1 MSLYFRKLGLGKPLI
16 ILHGLFGSSD
26 NWLSVSKLLAEN
38 FEIFLID
45 LRNHGQSPHFD
56 LHTYEEMAKDVIDFL
71 DEQNIENPI
80 ILGHSMGGKVAM
92 KLAELYANQI
102 KKLIIVDISPKFYPP
117 HHQREISALQNI
129 DLLLLKSR
137 QEADEIMS
145 KSISELG
152 IRQFLLKNL
161 YRNVDGTFH
170 WRMNL
175 EVLIKQIENIGAS
188 SNRFSSVIPTLFI
201 KGENSNYINDDDVLE
216 IKKIFSVSKIITI
229 SNAGHWVQAEQ
240 PILFKDAVLNFL
252 NL

>member
-1 MSLYFRKLGLGKPLI
+1 MSLYFRKLGFGKPLI

-38 FEIFLID
+38 FEIFLVD
-45 LRNHGQSPHFD
+45 LRNHGQSPHFAS
-56 LHTYEEMAKDVIDFL
+56 HTYEEMAKDVIDFL
-71 DEQNIENPI
+71 DDQNIENPI

-92 KLAELYANQI
+92 KMAELYANKI
-102 KKLIIVDISPKFYPP
+102 KKLIIIDISPKFYPP
-117 HHQREISALQNI
+117 HHQREIMALKNI

-145 KSISELG
+145 KSIPELG

-161 YRNVDGTFH
+161 YRKEDGTFH

-240 PILFKDAVLNFL
+240 PILFKDNVLNFL
-252 NL
+252 NS